1 MPTSGPTSDPQAES
15 DFAAWIA
22 AGSQNN

>member
-1 MPTSGPTSDPQAES
+1 MPTNGPSSAPQAEA

>member
-1 MPTSGPTSDPQAES
+1 MPTNGTSSAPQAEA

-22 AGSQNN
+22 AGSPNN